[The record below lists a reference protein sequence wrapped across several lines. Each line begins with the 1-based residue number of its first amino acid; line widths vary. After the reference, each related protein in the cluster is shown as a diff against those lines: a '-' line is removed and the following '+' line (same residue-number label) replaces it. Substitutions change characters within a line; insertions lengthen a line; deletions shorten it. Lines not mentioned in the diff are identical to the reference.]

1 MKEQIILYNGP
12 NSPFGRK
19 TKITSLVQEISLEEK
34 IINVYES
41 DFLDK
46 HNPLRKIPTLVINDL
61 TIIDSDNIC
70 LHLDSISKKETKE
83 SSYLAIIN
91 DLSEDIGISTEE
103 TKSLVDVA
111 LSSTDPRNV
120 NYEQLK
126 QEITT
131 FLFINIFFLICKL

>member
-1 MKEQIILYNGP
+1 MK
-12 NSPFGRK
+12 
-19 TKITSLVQEISLEEK
+19 
-34 IINVYES
+34 
-41 DFLDK
+41 
-46 HNPLRKIPTLVINDL
+46 
-61 TIIDSDNIC
+61 
-70 LHLDSISKKETKE
+70 KKETKK

-111 LSSTDPRNV
+111 ISSIDPRDI

-131 FLFINIFFLICKL
+131 FLVINIFFLICKL

>member
-1 MKEQIILYNGP
+1 MK
-12 NSPFGRK
+12 
-19 TKITSLVQEISLEEK
+19 
-34 IINVYES
+34 
-41 DFLDK
+41 
-46 HNPLRKIPTLVINDL
+46 
-61 TIIDSDNIC
+61 
-70 LHLDSISKKETKE
+70 KKETKE
-83 SSYLAIIN
+83 SSYLVIIN

-111 LSSTDPRNV
+111 LSSSSTDPINV

>member
-1 MKEQIILYNGP
+1 MK
-12 NSPFGRK
+12 
-19 TKITSLVQEISLEEK
+19 
-34 IINVYES
+34 
-41 DFLDK
+41 
-46 HNPLRKIPTLVINDL
+46 
-61 TIIDSDNIC
+61 
-70 LHLDSISKKETKE
+70 KKETKE

-91 DLSEDIGISTEE
+91 NLSEDIGISTEE